1 MLYSNS
7 AALIVEHAEVEFATE
22 GIVSLGIHF
31 VCGKPILAR
40 WSEGTADPGNG
51 DMPGFNFS
59 KLWQYDSEMPGSSPL
74 RGVRFGLGVGG
85 ERVSL
90 LTTPSE
96 LFPKATAM

>member
-74 RGVRFGLGVGG
+74 RGVRFGRRG
-85 ERVSL
+85 
-90 LTTPSE
+90 
-96 LFPKATAM
+96 